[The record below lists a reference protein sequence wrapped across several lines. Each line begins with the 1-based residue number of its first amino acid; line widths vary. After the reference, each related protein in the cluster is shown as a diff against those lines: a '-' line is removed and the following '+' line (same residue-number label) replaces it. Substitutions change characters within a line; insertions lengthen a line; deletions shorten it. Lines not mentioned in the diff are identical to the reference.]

1 MPTLFVMSGLSFS
14 GKTTLARKISQA
26 TGAPIVSYD
35 ELFATTE
42 RDASVSGLDEWYL
55 ITGLVDGHARAHLA
69 AGRSVIVDT
78 LNEDRIDRDRLRAIA
93 AEHGAEAIVVHVDA
107 PRALI
112 EARRRENEITGVRG
126 TTADESFEFV
136 LSRFEP
142 PAPAERSI
150 RYQAGDDVEEWLRR
164 LLELVAV

>member
-1 MPTLFVMSGLSFS
+1 MSGLSFS
-14 GKTTLARKISQA
+14 GKTTLARKISDA

-42 RDASVSGLDEWYL
+42 REASVSGLDEWYL
-55 ITGLVDGHARAHLA
+55 ITGLVDDHARAHLA
-69 AGRSVIVDT
+69 AGRSVIVDS

-93 AEHGAEAIVVHVDA
+93 ADQGAEAIVVHVDV
-107 PRALI
+107 PLRLI
-112 EARRRENEITGVRG
+112 EARRRDNDVTGARG
-126 TTADESFEFV
+126 TTEDDNFEFV

-142 PAPAERSI
+142 PARPERSI
-150 RYQAGDDVEEWLRR
+150 RYRAGDDVDEWLRR